1 MLKKMDRS
9 LIAFLVAG
17 ACIAAVFGARYWKQS
32 TAPKV
37 FGIEQRS
44 KGDLSAKT
52 HITEYFDY
60 QCPPCAMANKMFKE
74 RMAERPGS
82 YHLEV
87 RYFPLPGHR
96 NAMKAAIHAEC
107 AARQGR
113 FWDFHDKLF
122 ENQNEWAND
131 SYAELKYLGYA
142 KDLNLD
148 LARWDACV
156 KDPKT
161 EAFVAKEKEQGQA
174 LGAQITPSFF
184 VNGKLIVGNFP
195 LIEELKQIE
204 FKEDNPS

>member
-1 MLKKMDRS
+1 MLKNRS
-9 LIAFLVAG
+9 LTVALVAL
-17 ACIAAVFGARYWKQS
+17 ACIGAVFAARFLRTMS
-32 TAPKV
+32 AGKV
-37 FGIEQRS
+37 YGIEQRS
-44 KGDLSAKT
+44 KGDKSAPT

-60 QCPPCAMANKMFKE
+60 QCPPCAMANKMLKD
-74 RMAERPGS
+74 RMAERPGK

-107 AARQGR
+107 AARQGH
-113 FWDFHDKLF
+113 FWDFHDKVF
-122 ENQNEWAND
+122 ENQSDWAND
-131 SYAELKYLGYA
+131 PYAELKYLSYG
-142 KDLNLD
+142 KDLGLD
-148 LARWDACV
+148 LSRWDACT

-161 EAFVAKEKEQGQA
+161 EDFVAKEKAQGQA

-204 FKEDNPS
+204 LKEDNPA